1 MKKHFITVKISFLTF
16 LRHCI
21 KQYPSIRFCAVSM
34 ADQAVSAF
42 LSKDRLQ
49 KKFAENIVVKRKE
62 SSCSRTS
69 GAIRSW
75 YQMQSWFGWTRWAVS
90 GGKKQRNQRAEKRMP
105 PTQQDSVRFYTIKL
119 KRYDCGG
126 LLQQKDSW
134 WSLSDGGQEI
144 RYHKNTYEHLT
155 NFSNLSYKRDKSK
168 NKKTIAF
175 HILYYKAKN
184 KTSKIIKTPVYTSKT
199 PVQN

>member
-1 MKKHFITVKISFLTF
+1 MKKHFVTVKISFLTF

-49 KKFAENIVVKRKE
+49 KKFAENIVVKRKRKQLLKNIRCDQKLIPDAVLIWMNKM
-62 SSCSRTS
+62 SCIRWQKSKGIS
-69 GAIRSW
+69 G
-75 YQMQSWFGWTRWAVS
+75 Q
-90 GGKKQRNQRAEKRMP
+90 KKRIPP
-105 PTQQDSVRFYTIKL
+105 PTQQDSVPLLYNQAQ

-155 NFSNLSYKRDKSK
+155 NFSNLSYKRDKKQKQENDCALHIVLQSREE
-168 NKKTIAF
+168 NK
-175 HILYYKAKN
+175 
-184 KTSKIIKTPVYTSKT
+184 
-199 PVQN
+199 

>member
-1 MKKHFITVKISFLTF
+1 MKKHFVTVKISFLTF

-34 ADQAVSAF
+34 ADQQSVLSLAKTDCRKNSQKIL
-42 LSKDRLQ
+42 LSK
-49 KKFAENIVVKRKE
+49 EKE

-75 YQMQSWFGWTRWAVS
+75 YQMQSWLDEQDELYQVAKSKGIS
-90 GGKKQRNQRAEKRMP
+90 GQKKRIPPNSARQRPTLYNQA
-105 PTQQDSVRFYTIKL
+105 Q

-155 NFSNLSYKRDKSK
+155 NFSNLSYKRDKK
-168 NKKTIAF
+168 QK
-175 HILYYKAKN
+175 
-184 KTSKIIKTPVYTSKT
+184 
-199 PVQN
+199 

>member
-49 KKFAENIVVKRKE
+49 KKFAENIFCKRKRKQLLKNI
-62 SSCSRTS
+62 SCDQKLIPDSVLIWMNKMSCIRWQKSKGIS
-69 GAIRSW
+69 G
-75 YQMQSWFGWTRWAVS
+75 Q
-90 GGKKQRNQRAEKRMP
+90 KKRIPP
-105 PTQQDSVRFYTIKL
+105 PTQQDSVLFLYNQAQ

-126 LLQQKDSW
+126 LLQQKDCTW
-134 WSLSDGGQEI
+134 AFLGDGHEGQEAD
-144 RYHKNTYEHLT
+144 RYL
-155 NFSNLSYKRDKSK
+155 FWASLDASK
-168 NKKTIAF
+168 VGPG
-175 HILYYKAKN
+175 AK
-184 KTSKIIKTPVYTSKT
+184 IPVLI
-199 PVQN
+199 